1 MDEMK
6 ELALPSI
13 ALVIA
18 VVAVGLA
25 ISMGPL
31 GVALALATLGVAA
44 AVVYQYTSVTP
55 PRKEEIILEDFSWW
69 ADIGEPGA
77 SLKSLAPP
85 DPYIASQI
93 VSSDLGVMAKNSDL
107 LSKRLSLLEDR
118 IEFQGLYAGVLSRE
132 VEKVTNALSGMIATL
147 AKTRA
152 LPPDLTKS
160 MDEQAAILDRT
171 ANKLFEFE
179 KGKSEV
185 VKIYI
190 DPLRRAAEKLSSDL
204 RSGAANI
211 MKFEKRSAPP
221 G

>member
-1 MDEMK
+1 MK
-6 ELALPSI
+6 ELVLPGI

-18 VVAVGLA
+18 IVAVGLA
-25 ISMGPL
+25 IAMGPL
-31 GVALALATLGVAA
+31 GIALALATLGVAT
-44 AVVYQYTSVTP
+44 AVVYQYTSVPP

-77 SLKSLAPP
+77 SLRALDPP

-93 VSSDLGVMAKNSDL
+93 VSSDMGILAKNSDL

-118 IEFQGLYAGVLSRE
+118 IEFQGLYAGVLSKD
-132 VEKVTNALSGMIATL
+132 VENVTNALSGMIATL

-152 LPPDLTKS
+152 IPADMTKK
-160 MDEQAAILDRT
+160 MDEQAAILDRI

-211 MKFEKRSAPP
+211 LKFEKRSAPP